1 MPSNTEMHDRAGS
14 PTAGDDADPA
24 SWSAARVQTW
34 LADIDM
40 QQYAPCFAKNHI
52 QGKVLALLTEDH
64 LREIGVESVGHRVLL
79 FEKCHEI
86 RRAAVHKMRNE
97 VLWESDE
104 QIYTGGCDDW
114 CFKQCTCY
122 SCRVDPDHY
131 KLTGSALYLSEVDA
145 SKAKGCNCQVSK
157 RTRTIELA
165 SITGTSDYFAHSA
178 CDCGCAA
185 DVVNVELKG
194 SLGLPPVA
202 PLHVAKGEGRRISDL
217 IATAVEKNHL
227 APAQEA
233 MAR

>member
-1 MPSNTEMHDRAGS
+1 ML
-14 PTAGDDADPA
+14 
-24 SWSAARVQTW
+24 V
-34 LADIDM
+34 
-40 QQYAPCFAKNHI
+40 
-52 QGKVLALLTEDH
+52 
-64 LREIGVESVGHRVLL
+64 
-79 FEKCHEI
+79 
-86 RRAAVHKMRNE
+86 
-97 VLWESDE
+97 
-104 QIYTGGCDDW
+104 TGATG
-114 CFKQCTCY
+114 
-122 SCRVDPDHY
+122 R
-131 KLTGSALYLSEVDA
+131 TGSALYLSEVDA

-178 CDCGCAA
+178 CDCGCTA